1 MNVKCSKCNARLGV
15 TDENIRSDG
24 SSVKCHE
31 CGSVIYFSKTTIPE
45 EAIEDRTMNR
55 NKICPDCEVEYMPH
69 IDKCADCG
77 AVLLL
82 HEEHRRAKEERKLLT
97 EKFVENA
104 VVVREGDLKWLG
116 ELYNVLIDAGIA
128 CTVISDDGCNKSCCG
143 NNYQL
148 LVSGEDFERARQCI
162 AEYFME
168 IHPELRASNEL
179 MKQGKCPACGS
190 PVGAS
195 DIECSDC
202 GLTLLVIEDDNQ

>member
-1 MNVKCSKCNARLGV
+1 MNQ
-15 TDENIRSDG
+15 
-24 SSVKCHE
+24 
-31 CGSVIYFSKTTIPE
+31 
-45 EAIEDRTMNR
+45 

-82 HEEHRRAKEERKLLT
+82 HEEHRRAQEERKRLT
-97 EKFVENA
+97 EKFIENA

-128 CTVISDDGCNKSCCG
+128 CTITSDAGCNKSCCG
-143 NNYQL
+143 NKCRL
-148 LVSGEDFERARQCI
+148 IVSTEDLGRAQERI
-162 AEYFME
+162 AEYYME
-168 IHPELRASNEL
+168 IHPELRASNDL

-195 DIECSDC
+195 DLECSDC
-202 GLTLLVIEDDNQ
+202 GLTLVVVEDEDE